1 MRKFIFAAVLA
12 ASLTGCAASQN
23 TPSTPG
29 VSLVEQITIYT
40 EQACGFLPAA
50 SAVSQLIAAFYP
62 AAIPPIEA
70 VTFIAGVICSARSPS
85 AAARS
90 SGVVTKIVNTPRG
103 PVVVT
108 GRYVR

>member
-50 SAVSQLIAAFYP
+50 SAAH
-62 AAIPPIEA
+62 
-70 VTFIAGVICSARSPS
+70 
-85 AAARS
+85 
-90 SGVVTKIVNTPRG
+90 
-103 PVVVT
+103 
-108 GRYVR
+108 